1 MTTTL
6 KNTRHSKDM
15 EKLFKNL
22 FGVGFILLVLVITWG
37 NLSQAQ
43 KHWVMDL
50 VGVSFDRAQPI
61 TRLIEA
67 PNNAKNPFTAI
78 KNTVNNIANNETT
91 QEQQTEL
98 QQVTRSFEQH
108 ATSSLCLK
116 TKTRSI
122 NAVDKTSIYRW
133 TDKNG
138 QVHFSDSKPK
148 QQTSREVTERYASKT
163 QYFRLNLESPEQ
175 GLPTLLGEQLQ
186 RDVNAIYSYLS
197 DRMALQHLRQVDLNL
212 KVFNSAAGFESYRK
226 IHAPSLNAVSG
237 FYTSRNNEAVV
248 MQQRYDQQTRAI
260 ARHEATHVINAGLFG
275 RSPIWFNEGL
285 AEYFEAYTYA
295 ELKNNI
301 TPAKQY
307 HLNHLSSLMKRNQL
321 PQLHEYLQL
330 SNAEWRAK
338 DQKTMY
344 GMAWSIIYLL
354 QSHQEGEQLMNAL
367 MAQMAESPCSI
378 IDAVSF
384 WQQHYPGGLAAF
396 ESRWRIMLLSN

>member
-1 MTTTL
+1 MG
-6 KNTRHSKDM
+6 KF
-15 EKLFKNL
+15 FKNL
-22 FGVGFILLVLVITWG
+22 FGTGFILLVVIITWG

-50 VGVSFDRAQPI
+50 IGINFDRAQPPSLFEENSND
-61 TRLIEA
+61 T
-67 PNNAKNPFTAI
+67 KNPITDVKSTI
-78 KNTVNNIANNETT
+78 NNLVNDEATPKH
-91 QEQQTEL
+91 QQF
-98 QQVTRSFEQH
+98 TRSFEQH
-108 ATSSLCLK
+108 ATSNLCLK
-116 TKTRSI
+116 TKTRPI

-138 QVHFSDSKPK
+138 QVHFSDNKPK

-163 QYFRLNLESPEQ
+163 QYFRLNLESPEL

-212 KVFNSAAGFESYRK
+212 KVFNSAAGFERYRK
-226 IHAPSLNAVSG
+226 IHAPLLNSVSG

-260 ARHEATHVINAGLFG
+260 ARHEAAHVINAGLFG
-275 RSPIWFNEGL
+275 HSPIWFNEGL
-285 AEYFEAYTYA
+285 AEYFGAYTYA

-301 TPAKQY
+301 TPVKQY

-321 PQLHEYLQL
+321 LQLNEYLQL
-330 SNAEWRAK
+330 SDVEWRAK
-338 DQKTMY
+338 DPKTMY

-354 QSHQEGEQLMNAL
+354 QSHQAGEQLMNAL
-367 MAQMAESPCSI
+367 MAQMAESPCRV
-378 IDAVSF
+378 IDAINF
-384 WQQHYPGGLAAF
+384 WQKHYPGGLAAF
-396 ESRWRIMLLSN
+396 ESRWRMMLLSSK